1 MRFMGRILV
10 CILLVA
16 LFAAGYVLGADAPD
30 FRNVR
35 WGMTM
40 EEVMAAETEVA
51 LIVVTGEPALAGNC
65 TVAGRKARLYYQ
77 FSGSQLSE
85 AFYAF
90 EDTHTNSNLYIDDF
104 TDMKELLT
112 LKYGP
117 PALDTAI
124 WKHNL
129 YRNRPDDWG
138 LALISGDV
146 KFRAEWET
154 ARTRVSLL
162 LTGDNYKAFHFL
174 TYLGK
179 VTPSAGPDLR
189 GL

>member
-1 MRFMGRILV
+1 MRLIRRILACV
-10 CILLVA
+10 VLTALAAAGVA
-16 LFAAGYVLGADAPD
+16 LGAEAPD
-30 FRNVR
+30 FRSVR

-77 FSGSQLSE
+77 FSDSQLSE

-129 YRNRPDDWG
+129 YRNRPDEWG
-138 LALISGDV
+138 FALISGDV

-162 LTGDNYKAFHFL
+162 LAGDNYKAFHFL
-174 TYLGK
+174 TYLSK
-179 VTPSAGPDLR
+179 VTPNASPDLR